1 MAIKEPWVK
10 VEEIAAHLGV
20 SKDTIYRWIDER
32 DLPAHKVGRLYRFK
46 ISEIDS
52 WVTKSAPSDDSTGVE
67 SQNIPT
73 AD

>member
-1 MAIKEPWVK
+1 MTTKESWVK

-46 ISEIDS
+46 VSEIDS
-52 WVTKSAPSDDSTGVE
+52 WVTKSATSDDSLEDE
-67 SQNIPT
+67 SQNNPIE
-73 AD
+73 D